1 MAIFHFISLKNR
13 LARSKR
19 APIFTIS
26 SLSIIVAADLGG
38 ASFTAV
44 ELGNGDD
51 KTFGTGRG
59 GKSGPRES
67 VGRGMT
73 SLRAGAVL
81 D

>member
-26 SLSIIVAADLGG
+26 SLSIIVAPDLGG
-38 ASFTAV
+38 ASLAV
-44 ELGNGDD
+44 VEPSNGDD
-51 KTFGTGRG
+51 ETTGTGRA
-59 GKSGPRES
+59 GKSGPREI
-67 VGRGMT
+67 VGRGIT